1 MIHRAPFGSLERFVA
16 VLIEHC
22 GGNFPL
28 WLTPEQFIVLPISD
42 KYSDY
47 AYEVKAQLEQ
57 HDLRGTV
64 DGRDERIGR
73 KIRDAEMGKIPYLLV
88 VGEKEAQDNVISV
101 RRHGEGDLG
110 SMSLEAFVESVQS
123 QMVAAM

>member
-22 GGNFPL
+22 AGNFPL

-42 KYSDY
+42 KYIDY
-47 AYEVKAQLEQ
+47 AHQVKAQLEQ
-57 HDLRGTV
+57 RELRGTV

-88 VGEKEAQDNVISV
+88 VGEKEAQDNIISV
-101 RRHGEGDLG
+101 RKHGEGDLG
-110 SMSLEAFVESVQS
+110 SMSLDAFVKSVQS
-123 QMVAAM
+123 QVVEA